1 MTRAAWPTLLRL
13 SLLLALGVSAAL
25 RVAHAAETIRARWE
39 QRTVESPQVEAAQA
53 LEDSCQLLDPEVAE
67 ELRHLRSAFVAQR
80 SRAETLDGL
89 ARRLQDRVAELEPD
103 DQRAPTLQERLA
115 RELALADN
123 LSHLG
128 HLLAAI
134 TRAAR

>member
-1 MTRAAWPTLLRL
+1 M
-13 SLLLALGVSAAL
+13 SAAL

-89 ARRLQDRVAELEPD
+89 ARRLQDRVAELEAERHSTNESLD
-103 DQRAPTLQERLA
+103 DAVQERIVKA
-115 RELALADN
+115 VRGAV
-123 LSHLG
+123 G
-128 HLLAAI
+128 
-134 TRAAR
+134 R